1 MSGKFSDRNAAR
13 VTPFPGRSSQGGA
26 ARLPSV
32 RAAPSWCLSPHLQY
46 VYRQCPRSV
55 SCPRHAASKCASAA
69 IGSSVAAASSKQ
81 YNLEPAKLDVNAK
94 LHEWGCRDPCPASP
108 DPSGSSSGQ
117 AQVQWGQAQVQW
129 GLAQAKWESSKMCR
143 CLSTLVKLWLLLH
156 KPHDGVQSGSAICT
170 EE

>member
-69 IGSSVAAASSKQ
+69 IGSSVAAASSKK

-117 AQVQWGQAQVQW
+117 AQVQWGQAQ
-129 GLAQAKWESSKMCR
+129 AKWESSKMCR

-156 KPHDGVQSGSAICT
+156 KPHDGVQIGSAVCT